1 MEMIA
6 ERDDDAGKEI
16 AMTVPDVPIVWDE
29 WVGETIRHLDKR
41 IRIIIDLREE
51 I

>member
-1 MEMIA
+1 MIA

-16 AMTVPDVPIVWDE
+16 ARNVPDVPIVWDE
-29 WVGETIRHLDKR
+29 WVDEIIRYLDKR
-41 IRIIIDLREE
+41 IRIIIDLRED

>member
-1 MEMIA
+1 MIA

-16 AMTVPDVPIVWDE
+16 TRNVPDVPIIWDE
-29 WVGETIRHLDKR
+29 WVSETIRYLEKR
-41 IRIIIDLREE
+41 MRIIIDLRED

>member
-16 AMTVPDVPIVWDE
+16 ARNVPDVPIVWDE
-29 WVGETIRHLDKR
+29 WVDEIVRYLDTR
-41 IRIIIDLREE
+41 IRIIIDLRED